1 MEHRNPFDD
10 PQQDCLVLR
19 NPQQQ
24 YSLWPAF
31 SALPAGWHAVYGPQ
45 PQPDCLSW
53 LEQNW
58 DNIRPV
64 AQDTH
69 RSDNV

>member
-1 MEHRNPFDD
+1 MEHHNPFDD

-31 SALPAGWHAVYGPQ
+31 SALPAGWQAVYGPQ

-58 DNIRPV
+58 GNIRPV
-64 AQDTH
+64 AQDTN